1 MAHEAHYI
9 HPDLKISGFTEH
21 FHKSDVLFEE
31 HLLVW
36 LISGETKIVQG
47 GQTHRFGAGDTL
59 FFPRHELVTVINYP
73 KDDLPHQSVVMHL
86 TSKRLEAYYAK
97 NKVEV
102 KPVSKPDFRTFDK
115 HPLLQSCLASLIPY
129 FDLRD
134 ALPEALAAIK
144 IEEAITILRTLAPD
158 IDHLLADFG
167 EPGKINLADFM
178 EQHYMYNLPM
188 SKFGYLTGRSLT
200 TFKRDFKKTFQTTP
214 QKWLTE
220 KRLDL
225 AHYLIREK
233 KRRPSEV
240 YLEAGFENLSHF
252 GFAFKKHFGYAPTE

>member
-1 MAHEAHYI
+1 VAHEAHYI
-9 HPDLKISGFTEH
+9 HPELKISGYTEH

-47 GQTHRFGAGDTL
+47 GQTHLFGAGDTL

-73 KDDLPHQSVVMHL
+73 KDGLPHRSVVMHL
-86 TSKRLEAYYAK
+86 SPKRLEEYYAK

-102 KPVSKPDFRTFDK
+102 KPVPRPKFRTFEK
-115 HPLLQSCLASLIPY
+115 HPLLQSCLSSLVPY
-129 FDLRD
+129 FDLKD
-134 ALPEALAAIK
+134 PLPEALVTIK
-144 IEEAITILRTLAPD
+144 IEEAITILRAIAPD
-158 IDHLLADFG
+158 IDQVLANFA
-167 EPGKINLADFM
+167 EPGKINLTDFM
-178 EQHYMYNLPM
+178 EQHYMYNLPID
-188 SKFGYLTGRSLT
+188 KFGYMTGRSLT

-252 GFAFKKHFGYAPTE
+252 GYAFKKHFGYAPTE